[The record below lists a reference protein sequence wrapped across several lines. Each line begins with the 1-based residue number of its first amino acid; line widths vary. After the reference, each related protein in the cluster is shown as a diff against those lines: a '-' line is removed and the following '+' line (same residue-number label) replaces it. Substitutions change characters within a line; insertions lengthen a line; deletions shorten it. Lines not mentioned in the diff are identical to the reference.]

1 MSLTNPRAQ
10 LKQRKLLSN
19 IFHAFCTLCTF
30 AALAVLALL
39 LCKLFRAGLPWLD
52 WQFLSSFPS
61 RNAELAGIKSALFG
75 TLWLVTLTA
84 LFAVPTGVLAA
95 IYLQEYAPA
104 NRISRWVELNIANL
118 AGVPSIVYGVLGLA
132 LFVRFFEFQRSLL
145 AGALTMALLILPII
159 IIAAKEALAA
169 VPTSIRE
176 AAYGVGASRWQ
187 VVWAH
192 VLPTATPS
200 IMTGVILALSRAVGE
215 TAPLLVMGALAYVA
229 FVPTSPM
236 DEFTTLPV
244 QIFNWAARP
253 QDEFHGLAAAAILV
267 LLGILLITNS
277 AALAIRYW
285 SSK

>member
-39 LCKLFRAGLPWLD
+39 LYKLFRAGLPWLD